1 MSEKATWNEDM
12 MKPLPLRIWVCLKKL
27 MSRWFDL
34 AANDMFLI
42 LHMKIT
48 RRLSSNSL
56 LRMNE
61 SDRSVESF
69 KGTQT
74 WEERVQISL
83 ESSYSKP
90 QIHLIF
96 ILKRKAMQPYT
107 RMNNLKAFPLTHFY
121 CALILVFKSYNDY
134 LELDLLLSAYGDEL
148 RTLFSPTRNSRNLL
162 RTSKFSTWF
171 LENEFQTSDYILTCN
186 QQLLTLSAACNTC
199 QWSVD

>member
-1 MSEKATWNEDM
+1 
-12 MKPLPLRIWVCLKKL
+12 
-27 MSRWFDL
+27 
-34 AANDMFLI
+34 MFLI

-74 WEERVQISL
+74 WEERVQTSL

-121 CALILVFKSYNDY
+121 CALTLVSKSYNDY
-134 LELDLLLSAYGDEL
+134 LSSIFYLVLMGMNLELYFHQLETPEICSEL
-148 RTLFSPTRNSRNLL
+148 VS
-162 RTSKFSTWF
+162 
-171 LENEFQTSDYILTCN
+171 FQLD
-186 QQLLTLSAACNTC
+186 
-199 QWSVD
+199 V